1 MMNFGGISL
10 GIKSE
15 KIFDNIEFKF
25 KKIEFKKQFFGVILL
40 KLDETFYSC
49 FVSLA
54 HQFKDK
60 YYLEKLINLDYFNL
74 IVFNHL
80 AENKIYRI
88 LNDSKNKVLFYLPN
102 PIYDNLEN
110 NIVSNELYNN
120 FPASILWNN

>member
-1 MMNFGGISL
+1 MTNFGGISL

-15 KIFDNIEFKF
+15 RIFDDIEFKF

-40 KLDETFYSC
+40 KSNETFYSC

-60 YYLEKLINLDYFNL
+60 YYLERLINLDYFNL
-74 IVFNHL
+74 IVFNHSE
-80 AENKIYRI
+80 ENKIYRI

-110 NIVSNELYNN
+110 NVVSNELHSN
-120 FPASILWNN
+120 FPARMLWNN

>member
-1 MMNFGGISL
+1 MTSFGGISL